1 MNRTNQSAPNFKYT
15 SGSFSVTP
23 FAPSESSPFTSPGYS
38 IQLVG
43 NGPDKSRQ
51 EQAHAHQVVIHP
63 KYGELLV
70 PDLGAD
76 IVRRYK
82 KNAEGRWTFQGHI
95 GFESGGGPRH
105 IAFYGTPSVFSLLMN
120 YDANLRMGRRRS
132 LHSLGAFE

>member
-1 MNRTNQSAPNFKYT
+1 MYVPTFLHKKSLLISRRFYPYSKYS
-15 SGSFSVTP
+15 SGSISITP
-23 FAPSESSPFTSPGYS
+23 IASSKGSAFVSAGYS

-63 KYGELLV
+63 KYKELLV

-82 KNAEGRWTFQGHI
+82 KDAEGRWTFQGHI

-105 IAFYGTPSVFSLLMN
+105 VAFYGTRF
-120 YDANLRMGRRRS
+120 ARS
-132 LHSLGAFE
+132 IVCIC